1 VDENLNSLEGVMNL
15 RRGLVVS
22 LVFLLSSL
30 ALAAPNKEMQEG
42 ADHLAASIYTG
53 PAMRTLRELSDGFGG
68 RLTGSPAY
76 NQAAEWAAAKFRS
89 YGIQNVRLEPFAM
102 DNGWVRGT
110 ARGQLLAPVS
120 RPLHLESLGW
130 SPSTPADGVKG
141 EVLIV
146 DDVSPEAIKA
156 LTPKM
161 KDKIVIIDVG
171 KIFANGW
178 VKELQ
183 PLEASYKVFKE
194 NGAIAAIFPSGERNN
209 VLSATEAKW
218 GSSLS
223 LLPGAQ
229 IGMEDWQLIRR
240 SLEHGPVTMQF
251 ELQNTTTGPI
261 QINNVV
267 AEIRGRE
274 LPDEWIIIGAHLDS
288 WDYGSGAQ
296 DNGTGSVMVLDVAR
310 AIAAMGKAPRRSIRF
325 ALWGGE
331 EQGLLGSYAYTQT
344 HLNEM
349 SKCVAVLN
357 TDNGAGHPKGWK
369 VESRKDVKDAMQPIS
384 DALLKDISG
393 GALSLET
400 TYDTDHGP
408 FMLQGVPALDL
419 WVDMSHYGEV
429 HHKSSDTYDKVDPLD
444 LKAGAAIVA
453 VTAWAI
459 AEDSKPIASHLD
471 HAAVAEILKKA
482 DLDTLLTYIGQWKP

>member
-1 VDENLNSLEGVMNL
+1 MKL
-15 RRGLVVS
+15 RLSSVAFIVLLCS
-22 LVFLLSSL
+22 ALLS
-30 ALAAPNKEMQEG
+30 AAPNSDVQAG
-42 ADHLAASIYTG
+42 ANQLTASIYTG

-76 NQAAEWAAAKFRS
+76 NQAAEWAAGTFRS
-89 YGIQNVRLEPFAM
+89 YGIKNVKLEPFTM

-110 ARGQLLAPVS
+110 ASGQLLTPVP
-120 RPLHLESLGW
+120 RTLHLGSLGW
-130 SPSTPADGVKG
+130 SPSTPVGGVKG

-146 DDVSPEAIKA
+146 DDVAPEAVKA
-156 LTPKM
+156 LAPKM
-161 KDKIVIIDVG
+161 KDKIVIVDVG
-171 KIFANGW
+171 KIFAHGW
-178 VKELQ
+178 VKVLA
-183 PLEASYKVFKE
+183 PLEVAYKAFKD
-194 NGAIAAIFPSGERNN
+194 NGAVGIVMPSGGRNN
-209 VLSATEAKW
+209 VLDATEAGW
-218 GSSLS
+218 GSDLL

-229 IGMEDWQLIRR
+229 IGMEDFQLIRR
-240 SLEHGPVTMQF
+240 SLEKSPVTMQF
-251 ELQNTTTGPI
+251 ELKNTTTGPM
-261 QINNVV
+261 QVNNVV
-267 AEIRGRE
+267 AEIRGSE

-288 WDYGSGAQ
+288 WDYGTGAQ

-331 EQGLLGSYAYTQT
+331 EQGLLGSYAYAQA
-344 HLNEM
+344 HSNEM

-369 VESRKDVKDAMQPIS
+369 VESRQDVQDAMKPIS

-429 HHKSSDTYDKVDPLD
+429 HHKSSDTYDKVDPID

-459 AEDSKPIASHLD
+459 AEDDKPIAGHLD

-482 DLDTLLTYIGQWKP
+482 DLDSVLTFVGQWKP

>member
-1 VDENLNSLEGVMNL
+1 MEGVMNL

-22 LVFLLSSL
+22 LVFVFSSL
-30 ALAAPNKEMQEG
+30 VVAAPNSEMQEG
-42 ADHLAASIYTG
+42 ADQLAASIYTG
-53 PAMRTLRELSDGFGG
+53 PAMHTLQELSDGFGG

-76 NQAAEWAAAKFRS
+76 NHAAEWAAAKFRS
-89 YGIQNVRLEPFAM
+89 YGIQNVRLEPFSM

-120 RPLHLESLGW
+120 HPLHLESLGW
-130 SPSTPADGVKG
+130 SPSTPAGGVKG

-146 DDVSPEAIKA
+146 DDVSPEVIKA

-171 KIFANGW
+171 KILANGW

-194 NGAIAAIFPSGERNN
+194 NGAIAAVFPSGERNN

-261 QINNVV
+261 QVNNVV

-344 HLNEM
+344 HLNQM

-429 HHKSSDTYDKVDPLD
+429 HHKSSDTYDKVDALD
-444 LKAGAAIVA
+444 LKGDAAIVA

-459 AEDSKPIASHLD
+459 VEDPKPIANHLD
-471 HAAVAEILKKA
+471 HAAVAEMLRKA
-482 DLDTLLTYIGQWKP
+482 DLDKLLTYIGQWKP